1 MNESV
6 DSLAVLW
13 SQWLAHD
20 GWAALSRPEAFW
32 LLLVPLALALW
43 RRRRGRKVADYADAE
58 LHPWAFAGGSDL
70 AGRGLTKGFAATA
83 WWFFWLFAV
92 LALADPRLGQDG
104 GAAEAKAPVLFI
116 VDGSAA
122 MTGRDVSPSR
132 AERADL
138 LIELVAERSPGHA
151 FVLLRSVDTAGL
163 LLPPSEDRGLLDF
176 YSAQLRGMT
185 AGEPPRVADPA
196 AAFRGAASMA
206 GLESGAVVWLASADE
221 RQFDGEAGVRLLEA
235 AEALAERGIPVFAVP
250 LARETTPLYREDQP
264 LRDAENRVVTSTPA
278 FERVAEI
285 AEFTGGVM
293 RRSGVLSEDADF
305 LAERIA
311 ALPAPPA
318 SDGLEGYRSLAVLPL
333 WVAFVWLSLHL
344 WLEWGMPGR
353 SVRSAIVVLGLVLLP
368 VVFTVAGAAPVVDAG
383 AQRAYLGQG
392 QAHLEDEDFVRA
404 QTAFDRASGYAARLG
419 GGLAAYRRGDFPHAV
434 DRLQSAVWLAQ
445 TEEQRL
451 LALFD
456 LGNALVLAGRYL
468 AAVSAYDAALLL
480 APDHEPARQ
489 NRHLA
494 VSLANLAGQ
503 GVNEEEQP
511 GFRGFEAQR
520 PDPVDETLG
529 ARMSEEFLEAQGGG
543 RGGRVAD
550 QPDADGEGFVL
561 NEALLQGARKKLER
575 IEDRP
580 QPPLRSLLRQQ
591 PYKAV
596 VNDRLERGEDAR

>member
-13 SQWLAHD
+13 SQWFAHD
-20 GWAALSRPEAFW
+20 GWVALARPEAFW

-43 RRRRGRKVADYADAE
+43 RHRRGRKVADYADAE
-58 LHPWAFAGGSDL
+58 LHPWAFAGSSD
-70 AGRGLTKGFAATA
+70 RSGLGLSKGGAATT
-83 WWFFWLFAV
+83 WWLCWLFVV
-92 LALADPRLGQDG
+92 LALADPRVPHEE
-104 GAAEAKAPVLFI
+104 GAVETKAPVLFI

-151 FVLLRSVDTAGL
+151 FGLLRSVDTAGL

-176 YSAQLRGMT
+176 YSTQLRGMT
-185 AGEPPRVADPA
+185 AGDPPRVAQPA

-206 GLESGAVVWLASADE
+206 ALEGGAVVWLTGADE
-221 RQFDGEAGVRLLEA
+221 RQFAGEAGVRLLDA
-235 AEALAERGIPVFAVP
+235 AESLSERGIPVLAVP

-264 LRDAENRVVTSTPA
+264 LRDAENRVVTSTPS
-278 FERVAEI
+278 FERVAEV
-285 AEFTGGVM
+285 AEFTGGEM
-293 RRSGVLSEDADF
+293 RRTAVLSEDAAY

-318 SDGLEGYRSLAVLPL
+318 SDGLEGYRSLAVLAL
-333 WVAFVWLSLHL
+333 WVAFVWLSIHL
-344 WLEWGMPGR
+344 WLEWGPSGR
-353 SVRSAIVVLGLVLLP
+353 SLRTAIVVLGLVALP
-368 VVFTVAGAAPVVDAG
+368 VVFTVAGAAPVVDADS
-383 AQRAYLGQG
+383 QRAYLQEG
-392 QAHLEDEDFVRA
+392 QAHLDEEDFVRA

-434 DRLQSAVWLAQ
+434 DRLQSAVWLAETDQ
-445 TEEQRL
+445 QRL

-468 AAVSAYDAALLL
+468 AAVSAYDAVLLR
-480 APDHEPARQ
+480 APDHEPALQ

-494 VSLANLAGQ
+494 AALANAARQ
-503 GVNEEEQP
+503 GVNEEEKP

-529 ARMSEEFLEAQGGG
+529 ARMSEEVLEAEGSG

-550 QPDADGEGFVL
+550 QPAADGDAFVL
-561 NEALLQGARKKLER
+561 NEALLQGARKKL
-575 IEDRP
+575 
-580 QPPLRSLLRQQ
+580 
-591 PYKAV
+591 
-596 VNDRLERGEDAR
+596 